1 MRRKAVTE
9 EAHMLRISLSGLL
22 VLLPLAG
29 IVAAQESYP
38 TRPITIVSPYPPGG
52 AADLTARPL
61 APALERA
68 LKQPVVVVN
77 RVGAGGAVGTQFVS
91 MAAPDGYTLVLTVFS
106 ISTIPEA
113 DRVAGRKPRFTR
125 DQFVPIARINA
136 DPTILIVHPSTPWKS
151 VKELVNDA
159 KKRPNEILYVSAGP
173 FTVAHMAMEVFQQ
186 AAGVKMR
193 HLPTTGGGPA
203 MTALLGGH
211 AFVSALST
219 GAVNPQVKAG
229 KLRVLA
235 NMGAKRLPAFPET
248 PTLKEL
254 GYDAEV
260 YLWTG
265 LFAPKGVPDSVLNIL
280 GKAVKQAVADSEFV
294 NASAMMQMPPD
305 YLDAV
310 EFKKWWDIDSERLAG
325 AIRRI
330 PPLEAK

>member
-1 MRRKAVTE
+1 
-9 EAHMLRISLSGLL
+9 MLRTLPAGFLILLS
-22 VLLPLAG
+22 LAG
-29 IVAAQESYP
+29 GVAAQEAYP
-38 TRPITIVSPYPPGG
+38 TRPINLVSPYPPGG

-91 MAAPDGYTLVLTVFS
+91 TAPADGYTLMITVFS

-113 DRVAGRKPRFTR
+113 DKVAGRKPRFTR

-136 DPTILIVHPSTPWKS
+136 DPTMLIVHPSTPWKS
-151 VKELVNDA
+151 VKALVNEA
-159 KKRPNEILYVSAGP
+159 KKRPNDIVFVSAGP
-173 FTVAHMAMEVFQQ
+173 YTVAHMAIEVFMQT
-186 AAGVKMR
+186 AKIKMR

-203 MTALLGGH
+203 MTALIGGH

-219 GAVNPQVKAG
+219 GAVSPQWKAG

-235 NMGAKRLPAFPET
+235 NSGAKRLAAFPDT

-254 GYDAEV
+254 GYDMEV

-265 LFAPKGVPDSVLNIL
+265 MFARKEVPPAIL
-280 GKAVKQAVADSEFV
+280 KTVRAAVGKAVRDSEFV
-294 NASAMMQMPPD
+294 KASAKMQMPPD
-305 YLDAV
+305 YLDAP
-310 EFKKWWDIDSERLAG
+310 EFQTWWDKDSEMLAN

-330 PPLEAK
+330 PQPSK

>member
-1 MRRKAVTE
+1 
-9 EAHMLRISLSGLL
+9 MLRTLPAGFLILLS
-22 VLLPLAG
+22 LAG
-29 IVAAQESYP
+29 GVAAQEAYP
-38 TRPITIVSPYPPGG
+38 TRPINLVSPYPPGG

-91 MAAPDGYTLVLTVFS
+91 TAPADGYTLMITVFS

-113 DRVAGRKPRFTR
+113 DKVAGRKPRFTR

-136 DPTILIVHPSTPWKS
+136 DPTMLIVHPSTPWKS
-151 VKELVNDA
+151 VKALVNEA
-159 KKRPNEILYVSAGP
+159 KKRPNDIVFVSAGP
-173 FTVAHMAMEVFQQ
+173 YTVAHMAIEVFMQT
-186 AAGVKMR
+186 AKIKMR

-203 MTALLGGH
+203 MTALIGGH

-219 GAVNPQVKAG
+219 GAVSPQWKAG

-235 NMGAKRLPAFPET
+235 NSGAKRLAAFPDT

-254 GYDAEV
+254 GYDMEV

-265 LFAPKGVPDSVLNIL
+265 MFARKEVPPSAIGRPIISPVFAFNTYSL
-280 GKAVKQAVADSEFV
+280 ARSSKQKSC
-294 NASAMMQMPPD
+294 
-305 YLDAV
+305 
-310 EFKKWWDIDSERLAG
+310 
-325 AIRRI
+325 
-330 PPLEAK
+330 

>member
-1 MRRKAVTE
+1 
-9 EAHMLRISLSGLL
+9 MLRISLAALL
-22 VLLPLAG
+22 VLLPSAG
-29 IVAAQESYP
+29 NVAAQEAYP
-38 TRPITIVSPYPPGG
+38 MRPVTLVSPYPPGG

-91 MAAPDGYTLVLTVFS
+91 TAAADGYTLLITVFS

-136 DPTILIVHPSTPWKS
+136 DPTLLIVHPSTPWKS
-151 VKELVNDA
+151 VNELVADA
-159 KKRPNEILYVSAGP
+159 KKRPNEIIYASAGP
-173 FTVAHMAMEVFQQ
+173 YTVAHMAIEVFQQ
-186 AAGVKMR
+186 AAKIQLR

-203 MTALLGGH
+203 MTALLGGN
-211 AFVSALST
+211 AFLSALST
-219 GAVNPQVKAG
+219 GAVSPQAKAG

-235 NMGAKRLPAFPET
+235 NSGAKRLAAFPKI

-260 YLWTG
+260 YLWVG
-265 LFAPKGVPDSVLNIL
+265 LFAPRGVPDGVLNVI
-280 GKAVKQAVADSEFV
+280 GKAVRQAVADPEFV
-294 NASAMMQMPPD
+294 SASEKMQMLPD

-310 EFKKWWDIDSERLAG
+310 AFKKWWDIDSERLAA

-330 PPLEAK
+330 PQPK

>member
-1 MRRKAVTE
+1 MVR
-9 EAHMLRISLSGLL
+9 MLPAGLL
-22 VLLPLAG
+22 ILLPLAG
-29 IVAAQESYP
+29 SVAAQEAYP
-38 TRPITIVSPYPPGG
+38 TRTINLVSPYPPGG

-91 MAAPDGYTLVLTVFS
+91 TAPADGYTLMITVFS

-125 DQFVPIARINA
+125 DQFIPVARLNA
-136 DPTILIVHPSTPWKS
+136 DPTMVIVHPSTPWKS
-151 VKELVNDA
+151 VKALVNDA

-173 FTVAHMAMEVFQQ
+173 FTVSHMAVEVFMQ
-186 AAGVKMR
+186 AAGIQMR

-219 GAVNPQVKAG
+219 GAVSPQAQAG

-235 NMGAKRLPAFPET
+235 NSGAKRLTAFPDT

-254 GYDAEV
+254 GYNLEV

-265 LFAPKGVPDSVLNIL
+265 IFVRKEVPAEVVKTIRA
-280 GKAVKQAVADSEFV
+280 AVRQAVQDPEFV
-294 NASAMMQMPPD
+294 KASHKMQMPPD
-305 YLDAV
+305 YLDAP
-310 EFKKWWDIDSERLAG
+310 EFKTWWDKDSEMLAN
-325 AIRRI
+325 AIRHI
-330 PPLEAK
+330 TPVESK

>member
-1 MRRKAVTE
+1 
-9 EAHMLRISLSGLL
+9 MLRIVLAGLL
-22 VLLPLAG
+22 VLPSLAAE
-29 IVAAQESYP
+29 VSAQQSYP
-38 TRPITIVSPYPPGG
+38 TRPVTLISPYPPGG

-77 RVGAGGAVGTQFVS
+77 RVGGGGAVGTQFVS
-91 MAAPDGYTLVLTVFS
+91 TAPADGYTLMITVFS

-125 DQFVPIARINA
+125 DQFIPVARINA
-136 DPTILIVHPSTPWKS
+136 DPTMLIVHPSTPWKS
-151 VKELVNDA
+151 VKALIADA
-159 KKRPNEILYVSAGP
+159 KKRPNEIIYSSAGP
-173 FTVAHMAMEVFQQ
+173 YTVSHMAIEVFMQT
-186 AAGVKMR
+186 AGIKLR

-219 GAVNPQVKAG
+219 GAVSPQAAAG

-235 NMGAKRLPAFPET
+235 SSGARRPAGFSDL

-254 GYDAEV
+254 GYDMEV

-265 LFAPKGVPDSVLNIL
+265 IFVRKEVPPDVVNTIRA
-280 GKAVKQAVADSEFV
+280 AVRQAVQDPEFV
-294 NASAMMQMPPD
+294 KASHKMQMLPD
-305 YLDAV
+305 YLDAP
-310 EFKKWWDIDSERLAG
+310 EFKTWWDRDSEMLAA

-330 PPLEAK
+330 PAPDAK

>member
-1 MRRKAVTE
+1 MAR
-9 EAHMLRISLSGLL
+9 MLLAGFL
-22 VLLPLAG
+22 VVLPLAG
-29 IVAAQESYP
+29 DVVAQEAYP
-38 TRPITIVSPYPPGG
+38 TRPVTIVSPYPPGG

-91 MAAPDGYTLVLTVFS
+91 MAPPDGYTLILTVFS

-136 DPTILIVHPSTPWKS
+136 DPTLVVVHPSTPWKS

-173 FTVAHMAMEVFQQ
+173 YTVAHMAMEVFMQ

-203 MTALLGGH
+203 MAALIGGH

-219 GAVNPQVKAG
+219 GAVTPQANAG

-235 NMGAKRLPAFPET
+235 NTGASRLAAYPKI

-265 LFAPKGVPDSVLNIL
+265 LFAPKGVPDSALNIL
-280 GKAVKQAVADSEFV
+280 GKAVKQAVEDPVFRSASEK
-294 NASAMMQMPPD
+294 MQMPPA

-310 EFKKWWDIDSERLAG
+310 AFKKWWDKDTDMLAA

-330 PPLEAK
+330 PPLDAK

>member
-1 MRRKAVTE
+1 
-9 EAHMLRISLSGLL
+9 MLRALFAGLL

-29 IVAAQESYP
+29 DVIAQDAYP
-38 TRPITIVSPYPPGG
+38 SRPITLVSPYPPGG

-61 APALERA
+61 APAMERV

-77 RVGAGGAVGTQFVS
+77 RTGAGGAVGTEFVS
-91 MAAPDGYTLVLTVFS
+91 RAAPDGYTLMLTVFS

-136 DPTILIVHPSTPWKS
+136 DPTLVIVHPSTQWKS
-151 VKELVNDA
+151 VKDLVNDA

-173 FTVAHMAMEVFQQ
+173 YTVSHMAVEVFMQS
-186 AAGVKMR
+186 AGLKFR

-211 AFVSALST
+211 AFLSALST
-219 GAVNPQVKAG
+219 GAVSPHLAAG

-235 NMGAKRLPAFPET
+235 NTGARRLGAFPQI

-254 GYDAEV
+254 GYDTEV

-265 LFAPKGVPDSVLNIL
+265 MFAPRGVPDNVLAIV
-280 GKAVKQAVADSEFV
+280 GKAVKQAVDDPEFR
-294 NASAMMQMPPD
+294 NASEKMQMPPA
-305 YLDAV
+305 YQDAV
-310 EFKKWWDIDSERLAG
+310 EFKKWWDKDTEMLAA

-330 PPLEAK
+330 PPPDTK

>member
-1 MRRKAVTE
+1 
-9 EAHMLRISLSGLL
+9 MLRTLLAILLLLS
-22 VLLPLAG
+22 PLAAE
-29 IVAAQESYP
+29 VAAQQSYP
-38 TRPITIVSPYPPGG
+38 TRPVTLISPYPPGG

-68 LKQPVVVVN
+68 LKQSVVVVN

-91 MAAPDGYTLVLTVFS
+91 TAPADGYTLMITVFS

-113 DRVAGRKPRFTR
+113 DRVAGRAPRFTR
-125 DQFVPIARINA
+125 DQFVPVARINA
-136 DPTILIVHPSTPWKS
+136 DPTMVIVHPSTPWKS

-159 KKRPNEILYVSAGP
+159 KKRPNDIIFVSAGP
-173 FTVAHMAMEVFQQ
+173 YTVAHMAIEVFMQT
-186 AAGVKMR
+186 AGIKMR

-219 GAVNPQVKAG
+219 GAVSPQAAAG

-235 NMGAKRLPAFPET
+235 NSGSKRLAAFPDT

-254 GYDAEV
+254 GYDMEV

-265 LFAPKGVPDSVLNIL
+265 MFVRKEVPAE
-280 GKAVKQAVADSEFV
+280 AVKTIRVAVRQAVEDPEFV
-294 NASAMMQMPPD
+294 KASQKMQMPPD
-305 YLDAV
+305 YLDAP
-310 EFKKWWDIDSERLAG
+310 EFKAWWDKDSEMLAK

-330 PPLEAK
+330 PPPDAK

>member
-1 MRRKAVTE
+1 
-9 EAHMLRISLSGLL
+9 MLRMLPAGLL
-22 VLLPLAG
+22 MLLPLAG
-29 IVAAQESYP
+29 SVAAQEAYP
-38 TRPITIVSPYPPGG
+38 TRTINLVSPYPPGG

-91 MAAPDGYTLVLTVFS
+91 TAPADGYTLMITVFS

-125 DQFVPIARINA
+125 DQFIPVARINA
-136 DPTILIVHPSTPWKS
+136 DPTMVIVHPSTPWKS
-151 VKELVNDA
+151 VKALVNDA

-173 FTVAHMAMEVFQQ
+173 FTVSHMAVEVFMQ
-186 AAGVKMR
+186 AAGIQMR

-211 AFVSALST
+211 AFVTALST
-219 GAVNPQVKAG
+219 GAVSPQAQAG

-235 NMGAKRLPAFPET
+235 NSGAKRLAAFPDT

-254 GYDAEV
+254 GYNMEV

-265 LFAPKGVPDSVLNIL
+265 MFVRKEVPAEVVKTIRA
-280 GKAVKQAVADSEFV
+280 AVRQAVQDPEFV
-294 NASAMMQMPPD
+294 KASHKMQMPPD
-305 YLDAV
+305 YLDAP
-310 EFKKWWDIDSERLAG
+310 EFKTWWDKDSEMLAN
-325 AIRRI
+325 AIRHI
-330 PPLEAK
+330 PPVESK